1 MKDRYFP
8 HDLGARNDPKLI
20 ELQMEMKGVGLA
32 IWWCLVEMLYE
43 NDGYLPLN
51 PRSIAFSIRWARPAD
66 VERVIGE
73 FGLFEND
80 GERFWSKAVMSR
92 IKVTEEASERAR
104 TAAKTRWNKGENA
117 DAMQPQCDRN
127 AIKEIKENKEKKINI
142 SLSNAHAREEID
154 KHKLFE
160 IFFFDLNAADPAA
173 EVKRFIDH
181 YTARGWKLGDGNPV
195 ADIYATAKLW
205 KPEKSVKRFTQMFLR
220 WYKRL
225 YEECD
230 RSAGLIYH
238 LADGE
243 LKDKAATLRYT
254 TKRMAEQARDLIE
267 GKPSALDI
275 DITWK
280 FNTQG
285 NA

>member
-20 ELQMEMKGVGLA
+20 ELQMEMKGTGLA

-80 GERFWSKAVMSR
+80 GERFWSKAALAR
-92 IKVTEEASERAR
+92 IQVTEEASERAR
-104 TAAKTRWNKGENA
+104 NAAKTRWNKGENA
-117 DAMQPQCDRN
+117 DAMQTQCDCN
-127 AIKEIKENKEKKINI
+127 AIKENKENKEKKVNKENI
-142 SLSNAHAREEID
+142 SLSFAHARD
-154 KHKLFE
+154 THRLFE

-195 ADIYATAKLW
+195 ADIFATAKLW
-205 KPEKSVKRFTQMFLR
+205 KPEKPVKRYPQTFLR
-220 WYKRL
+220 WYRRL
-225 YEECD
+225 YDECGAKPD
-230 RSAGLIYH
+230 LITA

-243 LKDKAATLRYT
+243 LKGSTAMLRYSSR
-254 TKRMAEQARDLIE
+254 RMAEEARDLIT
-267 GKPSALDI
+267 GKPSAQGITI
-275 DITWK
+275 DWK
-280 FNTQG
+280 FNK
-285 NA
+285 